1 MNEKNC
7 ELSKLVN
14 HFNLKLINKDI
25 DYSNVV
31 VNTRYVNRPG
41 IQITGFLDLF
51 DNDRIQIMGYVE
63 TAYLEQMDTQKKH
76 EIYKNLLNQEL
87 LVIFFVEISFL
98 TKNLLK
104 LHQVRIFLFLQ
115 RHRSHLI
122 L

>member
-76 EIYKNLLNQEL
+76 ESRSSLLY
-87 LVIFFVEISFL
+87 FL
-98 TKNLLK
+98 
-104 LHQVRIFLFLQ
+104 
-115 RHRSHLI
+115 
-122 L
+122 

>member
-41 IQITGFLDLF
+41 IQITGFF
-51 DNDRIQIMGYVE
+51 RFIRQ
-63 TAYLEQMDTQKKH
+63 
-76 EIYKNLLNQEL
+76 
-87 LVIFFVEISFL
+87 
-98 TKNLLK
+98 
-104 LHQVRIFLFLQ
+104 
-115 RHRSHLI
+115 
-122 L
+122 